1 MAKQVKWNDKKLTQQ
16 IEAAAGDN
24 ILKAVLI
31 IERDA
36 KKMVAVDTGR
46 LRSSITHEIIRYK
59 RDVIGKVGT
68 NVNYAIAQEY
78 GTSRMSAHPYLRP
91 ALAKNLTRIR
101 QLFGRKR

>member
-16 IEAAAGDN
+16 IASAADDN

-68 NVNYAIAQEY
+68 NVLYGIFQEF
-78 GTSRMSAHPYLRP
+78 GTSRMSASPFLRP
-91 ALAKNLTRIR
+91 ALAKNLSKIKA
-101 QLFGRKR
+101 LFKGR

>member
-16 IEAAAGDN
+16 IASAAGDN

-68 NVNYAIAQEY
+68 NVLYGIFQEF
-78 GTSRMSAHPYLRP
+78 GTSRMSASPFLRP
-91 ALAKNLTRIR
+91 ALAKNLSKIKA
-101 QLFGRKR
+101 LFKK